1 MDAKQEICFDRRK
14 EYDEQQ
20 RILLSRLMSERGG
33 MLTKDFTE
41 NEIEGK
47 MTEFLKEMAILD
59 YKFIDI
65 VREDWGLDP
74 EDNTAMFGEDMENRW
89 THFIKNHIV
98 KDNEGKES
106 IIYEDKD
113 NNFRLIPGVLPLIEN
128 LGFVIENYQKLR
140 LSEREKEEV
149 DEMPSITML
158 GIEALS
164 GEKYLEYN
172 LEKEHKDFFITQVM
186 ILLCELM
193 DILSK
198 YQKYLKEES
207 GNELFKLLSEKV
219 KGIF

>member
-1 MDAKQEICFDRRK
+1 MDAKQEISFDRRK

-33 MLTKDFTE
+33 MLTKNFTE

-47 MTEFLKEMAILD
+47 MTEFLREMAILD
-59 YKFIDI
+59 YKYIDI

-89 THFIKNHIV
+89 THFIKNHVV
-98 KDNEGKES
+98 KDNEGKDS

-113 NNFRLIPGVLPLIEN
+113 KNFRLIPGVLPLIEN

-149 DEMPSITML
+149 DEMPSITVL
-158 GIEALS
+158 GIEGLS
-164 GEKYLEYN
+164 SEKYIEYN
-172 LEKEHKDFFITQVM
+172 LEKEHKDFYITQVM
-186 ILLCELM
+186 ILLCELL

-198 YQKYLKEES
+198 YQNYLKEES
-207 GNELFKLLSEKV
+207 GSELFKLLSEKV

>member
-1 MDAKQEICFDRRK
+1 MDAKQEISFDRRK

-33 MLTKDFTE
+33 MLTKNFTE

-47 MTEFLKEMAILD
+47 MIEFLREMAILD
-59 YKFIDI
+59 YKYIDI

-89 THFIKNHIV
+89 THFIKNHVV
-98 KDNEGKES
+98 KDNEGKDS

-113 NNFRLIPGVLPLIEN
+113 KNFRLIPGVLPLIEN

-149 DEMPSITML
+149 DEMPSITVL
-158 GIEALS
+158 GIEGLS
-164 GEKYLEYN
+164 SEKYIEYN
-172 LEKEHKDFFITQVM
+172 LEKEHKDFYITQVM
-186 ILLCELM
+186 ILLCELL

-198 YQKYLKEES
+198 YQNYLKEES
-207 GNELFKLLSEKV
+207 GSELFKLLSEKV